1 MDPSVVGSPQF
12 GQLWTSKLPG
22 DYRGSLEQIFHQPL
36 VYTLDDGI
44 QYVFIATSQ
53 NNVYKINAKT
63 GTIVASRNLH
73 IPFLT
78 QEIIPCLDINPNV
91 GVTGTGVID
100 PSTDTWYLAAK
111 TYEDQTDQV
120 KGLDNGRYFFHA
132 IDVNTLD
139 EKPGFPKPLEGT
151 IAKNNPKR
159 VFQGGKHLQRP
170 ALLLSGQYVYAAFA
184 SHCVQYNFTGWVM
197 GWDKTSGAIVERF
210 STQGGLEPVTVPG
223 GGIWMSG
230 GGLATDGKGSMY
242 YSTGNGYASQLH
254 GNPVPGRQPPTAL
267 EEAVVNMKIN
277 DDGSLT
283 TVDFFMP
290 WEKEQLDGADKDLGT
305 TPFELLPPETFTCP
319 NAKRMGVVTGKSGKT
334 YILNLDNLGGYQMGA
349 NKLDAIPQEAIQNEN
364 SVYAGAGV
372 YPLEG
377 GYIYINVIQYQTHV
391 FKFSCDSSGY
401 PAFTKVADSPEKAA
415 YVLGVGHGATTS
427 FNGQSGTG
435 LYWMTDVDG
444 YNLRIY
450 NAVPKSGVLELIKSA
465 NIPGVTKFSRPVF
478 GDGRAYVGTVQGL
491 LYAFGSPVNLP
502 LTCTSPNDFGKI
514 SIDSTS
520 AVRTIQCQANT
531 YTQVKSITLNNTANF
546 QISGLPS
553 LPVDLPA
560 GQNISF
566 NAVFKPTAPGP
577 LSVDVTVLTSSG
589 DDKFSPRTPVSLKG
603 VGTSAKPLLA
613 VNPNAVTFNG
623 VIVDQNDNGATE
635 SVIFSNLGD
644 GVLAIQGLDYSI
656 SSEKGPFITPNTTAA
671 GVQVGPFTFTNI
683 PTTIAGNSDSIV
695 KINFN
700 PVKTGNYAVYVR
712 VRSDGGSKI
721 FDVFGTASSA
731 PSALL
736 EFEAADGSGRWIP
749 YTQNS
754 PPFTFG
760 NVFEAQTKSL
770 KMRLTNNGSSSA
782 GSLSVTVSKPPFG
795 SAGIVGAQNGA
806 DLGEGTN
813 LAAGQSATAV
823 LFCSVPK
830 SQVNMDSYN
839 GSATWVMNLGDLNFG
854 KQSIQFTCTAITEQV
869 GPLAAN
875 GSAIYRYGGCYK
887 ENDPDRQLKV
897 QLFGKDETMTNDK
910 CVSACAAAGYAI
922 AASEYVNECW
932 CGNRFPKTL
941 ADEVDCNYVCAGNS
955 SQTCGGNGYFHDHS
969 HMSLFSNGKA
979 QPPLPNVPPSVQP
992 SYGAY
997 NYSGC
1002 YTEGVGGR
1010 ALADKQ
1016 IASDEMT
1023 VATCGT
1029 FCSGYQYF
1037 GIEYRSECFC
1047 GDMIGNRAAKAPETD
1062 CRLTCSGNSTQY
1074 CGGGN
1079 RLTVYGRGKISSSS
1093 SSSSSG
1099 GSPTS
1104 TGSSTSTSA
1113 STSSSGTPGAPTA
1126 VPSVAGFVSQGCYT
1140 EGSSGRALGEAAT
1153 ASSAMTVEKC
1163 AAFCSSYTYFGVEY
1177 QSECYCG
1184 NTIGTGAILAT
1195 DNGCTMACGGNPGQL
1210 CGGPSRLNFYKSN
1223 KSSASSSTVTS
1234 TTSTSSTGT
1243 STSATSTPTS
1253 TGPAIV
1259 LTASPFAYQG
1269 CYSEGSAGRALSATS
1284 TASGTM
1290 TIQMCAAFCKEYAY
1304 MGVEY
1309 STECYCGNTIGTGSA
1324 LVTDGRCSMTCGGA
1338 PSAICGGPN
1347 GLSFYKN
1354 TGSASSSGSST
1365 ASSTSTSTSTSASA
1379 TATGPMTVQS
1389 VPGYGYLGCYSEVAG
1404 GRALTDLANPI
1415 AGDKVSVDAC
1425 GVACSAYTY
1434 FGVEYSGE
1442 CYCGNSINTGS
1453 APVAGTDP
1461 ASTQCNMLCNANKNQ
1476 YCGGPDRLNM
1486 YKKGLYFINDHK
1498 FDGLNHISQ
1507 INKFHV
1513 VNRIS
1518 QLDQFDVVNHFHQL
1532 NNFIRYHISQGD
1544 KFSNHFIS
1552 NNVDIVNK
1560 FTHYYVQVFNN
1571 NSQLELNLQDG
1582 SSTTTASSSST
1593 SKTGTSTTSSQTS
1606 GPTIVQSNVNFTY
1619 TGCYTE
1625 GSSVRALK
1633 NLALASD
1640 TMTVGIC
1647 LEKCSDYQYAGI
1659 EYGRECWCDN
1669 TIDSTSTIAPLES
1682 QCNKKCPGD
1691 QTQICGGSS
1700 RLTLYTRKP
1709 ASGARIAQLQAATP
1723 SGASTSPT
1731 TSGSSTSPT
1740 STRTSSSSRPSTTS
1754 SSISTTATSSS
1765 SSTTRTSTTA
1775 TSSSSSTT
1783 RTSTTSST
1791 LYPTPSLTLSSHTYL
1806 GCANATNPL
1815 ALNAV
1820 AKTSTSMDLET
1831 CHTLCT
1837 SYNYGLAGL
1846 QNGDTCYCGNGLQSY
1861 SALQNEQN
1869 TLAKDSKCNLPCAGN
1884 ATEICGAKEYLSV
1897 WNATESVKIP
1907 PTTVKQV
1914 GYYPLKGCYNGTIS
1928 STTKPLLNAASTS
1941 LPTTNSAESCVGY
1954 CATRGFAVA
1963 GMDNGSACRCGA
1975 SLSSDAEELTLGE
1988 CNVVCAGNK
1997 REFCGGKEGKTTVYV
2012 MDTGSVNAEGQPK
2025 SLGQSNE
2032 ANVKP
2037 AA

>member
-1 MDPSVVGSPQF
+1 MRSPS
-12 GQLWTSKLPG
+12 
-22 DYRGSLEQIFHQPL
+22 
-36 VYTLDDGI
+36 
-44 QYVFIATSQ
+44 
-53 NNVYKINAKT
+53 
-63 GTIVASRNLH
+63 
-73 IPFLT
+73 
-78 QEIIPCLDINPNV
+78 DILQ
-91 GVTGTGVID
+91 GTGVID

-170 ALLLSGQYVYAAFA
+170 ALLLSGQYVYAGFA

-644 GVLAIQGLDYSI
+644 GVLAVQGLDYSI

-875 GSAIYRYGGCYK
+875 GSALYRYGGCYK

-897 QLFGKDETMTNDK
+897 QLFGKDESMTNDK

-1016 IASDEMT
+1016 TASDEMT

-1029 FCSGYQYF
+1029 FCSDYQYF

-1104 TGSSTSTSA
+1104 TGSSTSTSTSA
-1113 STSSSGTPGAPTA
+1113 STSSTGTPGAPTA

-1210 CGGPSRLNFYKSN
+1210 CGGPNRLNFYKRN
-1223 KSSASSSTVTS
+1223 TSSASSSTVTS

-1253 TGPAIV
+1253 TGPAVV

-1269 CYSEGSAGRALSATS
+1269 CYSEGSAGRALAATS

-1309 STECYCGNTIGTGSA
+1309 STECYVSRIFIFC
-1324 LVTDGRCSMTCGGA
+1324 
-1338 PSAICGGPN
+1338 
-1347 GLSFYKN
+1347 
-1354 TGSASSSGSST
+1354 
-1365 ASSTSTSTSTSASA
+1365 
-1379 TATGPMTVQS
+1379 ATGM
-1389 VPGYGYLGCYSEVAG
+1389 
-1404 GRALTDLANPI
+1404 
-1415 AGDKVSVDAC
+1415 
-1425 GVACSAYTY
+1425 
-1434 FGVEYSGE
+1434 
-1442 CYCGNSINTGS
+1442 
-1453 APVAGTDP
+1453 
-1461 ASTQCNMLCNANKNQ
+1461 
-1476 YCGGPDRLNM
+1476 
-1486 YKKGLYFINDHK
+1486 
-1498 FDGLNHISQ
+1498 
-1507 INKFHV
+1507 
-1513 VNRIS
+1513 
-1518 QLDQFDVVNHFHQL
+1518 
-1532 NNFIRYHISQGD
+1532 
-1544 KFSNHFIS
+1544 
-1552 NNVDIVNK
+1552 
-1560 FTHYYVQVFNN
+1560 
-1571 NSQLELNLQDG
+1571 
-1582 SSTTTASSSST
+1582 
-1593 SKTGTSTTSSQTS
+1593 
-1606 GPTIVQSNVNFTY
+1606 
-1619 TGCYTE
+1619 
-1625 GSSVRALK
+1625 
-1633 NLALASD
+1633 
-1640 TMTVGIC
+1640 
-1647 LEKCSDYQYAGI
+1647 
-1659 EYGRECWCDN
+1659 
-1669 TIDSTSTIAPLES
+1669 
-1682 QCNKKCPGD
+1682 
-1691 QTQICGGSS
+1691 
-1700 RLTLYTRKP
+1700 LTLKCAVRQHYWHR
-1709 ASGARIAQLQAATP
+1709 L
-1723 SGASTSPT
+1723 
-1731 TSGSSTSPT
+1731 
-1740 STRTSSSSRPSTTS
+1740 STR
-1754 SSISTTATSSS
+1754 
-1765 SSTTRTSTTA
+1765 
-1775 TSSSSSTT
+1775 
-1783 RTSTTSST
+1783 
-1791 LYPTPSLTLSSHTYL
+1791 H
-1806 GCANATNPL
+1806 
-1815 ALNAV
+1815 
-1820 AKTSTSMDLET
+1820 
-1831 CHTLCT
+1831 
-1837 SYNYGLAGL
+1837 
-1846 QNGDTCYCGNGLQSY
+1846 
-1861 SALQNEQN
+1861 
-1869 TLAKDSKCNLPCAGN
+1869 
-1884 ATEICGAKEYLSV
+1884 
-1897 WNATESVKIP
+1897 
-1907 PTTVKQV
+1907 
-1914 GYYPLKGCYNGTIS
+1914 
-1928 STTKPLLNAASTS
+1928 
-1941 LPTTNSAESCVGY
+1941 
-1954 CATRGFAVA
+1954 
-1963 GMDNGSACRCGA
+1963 
-1975 SLSSDAEELTLGE
+1975 
-1988 CNVVCAGNK
+1988 
-1997 REFCGGKEGKTTVYV
+1997 
-2012 MDTGSVNAEGQPK
+2012 
-2025 SLGQSNE
+2025 
-2032 ANVKP
+2032 
-2037 AA
+2037 